1 METTIVG
8 FKTETII
15 SKWRRNKGYS
25 TLHFRTDFT
34 FKKAHVSSRNWWKRT
49 CWHRFRLQK
58 KKTKRT
64 RQASYHLIRINTDKI
79 DSNDYEECLHCWIN

>member
-34 FKKAHVSSRNWWKRT
+34 FKKAHVSSRN
-49 CWHRFRLQK
+49 
-58 KKTKRT
+58 
-64 RQASYHLIRINTDKI
+64 
-79 DSNDYEECLHCWIN
+79 